1 MAQSDRI
8 AQTGAASGKNHL
20 KRAEFALVAMGLGCL
35 AGYARM
41 ASVGFVGYLS
51 PAGAPSVDPWYAL
64 RTAVCLA
71 MFALLALNGWR
82 KTLSVSVPSLI
93 FATAAAVAAP
103 IVFAVSEGGELASGF
118 WGESGT
124 MPPASVAATGGFAV
138 AVLTGTSAATCP
150 C

>member
-1 MAQSDRI
+1 MAQSDHI

-20 KRAEFALVAMGLGCL
+20 KRAEFALVALGLGCL

-64 RTAVCLA
+64 RTAACLA
-71 MFALLALNGWR
+71 TLALNGWR
-82 KTLSVSVPSLI
+82 KMLSVSVPSLI
-93 FATAAAVAAP
+93 FATAAAIAAP